1 MEFTA
6 AGIFNRAITIERTN
20 TDIYKTQKETDVY
33 VNGEKVL
40 TTDRNVFTLADL
52 EPDQDV
58 TVKIDDVS
66 HTFHTRKETVKLNVK
81 DFGAKADGKT
91 DDTNAIQAAIMN
103 CPKDGSVYH
112 ASTRIHKEQDRVWRF
127 AVLLLS
133 DMIIILLR
141 RIRMMCMC
149 SVGMI
154 RYRKNK
160 E

>member
-1 MEFTA
+1 M
-6 AGIFNRAITIERTN
+6 I
-20 TDIYKTQKETDVY
+20 Q
-33 VNGEKVL
+33 EKCS
-40 TTDRNVFTLADL
+40 F
-52 EPDQDV
+52 
-58 TVKIDDVS
+58 
-66 HTFHTRKETVKLNVK
+66 
-81 DFGAKADGKT
+81 
-91 DDTNAIQAAIMN
+91 DTSTGFSV
-103 CPKDGSVYH
+103 GSVYH

-149 SVGMI
+149 SFGMI